1 MDTPSGAAPLPRP
14 DGHVLAMDNI
24 PLALPVA
31 SVGSRALAMAIDY
44 LVVAV
49 IGVVWAVAAVSVS
62 SWLPQW
68 GAAWSF
74 AVFSLGYFVL
84 EYLYFAGVEAMTGGR
99 SLGKRALGLRV
110 VSQLGGRA
118 SVGSLLVRNMVR
130 LIDLIV
136 GVWLVMLDPRAR
148 RLGDRLAGTLVVH
161 ERAQG
166 TAEVLVTRV
175 PAGWGAREVG
185 VVESLL
191 RRAASMDTDRAQRLA
206 RDLVA
211 LVERDD
217 PALLRD
223 VPADLPPVERLRRA
237 VGAA

>member
-1 MDTPSGAAPLPRP
+1 MHATAGTASLTEP

-31 SVGSRALAMAIDY
+31 GVGSRALAMVIDY
-44 LVVAV
+44 LVV
-49 IGVVWAVAAVSVS
+49 GVLGVLWTVAAVGAS
-62 SWLPQW
+62 SWMPAW
-68 GAAWSF
+68 GTAWTV
-74 AVFSLGYFVL
+74 ALFSLGFFAL
-84 EYLYFAGVEAMTGGR
+84 EYGYFAGVEALTGGR

-130 LIDLIV
+130 LIDLFV
-136 GVWLVMLDPRAR
+136 GVWLVMFDPRAR

-161 ERAQG
+161 ERAPAAG
-166 TAEVLVTRV
+166 VLVTRV
-175 PAGWGAREVG
+175 PAGWSARDVG

-191 RRAASMDTDRAQRLA
+191 RRTDTMDAERAQRMAQEL
-206 RDLVA
+206 LA

-217 PALLRD
+217 AALLRD

-237 VGAA
+237 VGAV